1 MPTMGKYLAIFNGA
15 ASDEQKQAISPE
27 QQQAFMAA
35 WGEWAQRHAAALAD
49 PGAPL
54 FRKRVVTSD
63 SDTEVTD
70 SKTGYAIVEA
80 DSHDAAV
87 AMFAEH
93 PHLTLIAGN
102 SIEVIECPAMP
113 G

>member
-1 MPTMGKYLAIFNGA
+1 MSRYLAIFKGS

-27 QQQAFMAA
+27 QRQAFLAA
-35 WGEWAQRHAAALAD
+35 WGGWAQSHASALVD

-54 FRKRVVTSD
+54 FRKRVVTKD
-63 SDTEVTD
+63 GDAEFTD

-102 SIEVIECPAMP
+102 AIEVIECPTVP
-113 G
+113 GLG